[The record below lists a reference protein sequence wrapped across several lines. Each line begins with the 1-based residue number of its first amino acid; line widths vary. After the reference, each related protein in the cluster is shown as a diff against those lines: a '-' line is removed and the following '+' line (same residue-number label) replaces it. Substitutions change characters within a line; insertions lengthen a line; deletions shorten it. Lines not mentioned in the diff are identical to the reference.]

1 MQEIKIFA
9 GLSFVHAALL
19 AIHPGAHRHA
29 GTDRMMRVRKA
40 GVSQRLYVI
49 AQVQFVGSDRFVNRW
64 RQCATQWMREVNT
77 AAGTP
82 RILRKV
88 PLDGG
93 QIIRLASAVCI
104 VAHDDSLR
112 PSEVIKAPQ
121 GFIHPDF
128 AGQPHAGMFARQFR
142 KMKRMESQP
151 RVAMFNNPCSR
162 NFQRRLMLGT
172 DFRGTT
178 RR

>member
-1 MQEIKIFA
+1 FPCTERDSVRGTRRWINGGPGQITEAAQRNDLVQEIKIFA

-88 PLDGG
+88 P
-93 QIIRLASAVCI
+93 
-104 VAHDDSLR
+104 
-112 PSEVIKAPQ
+112 
-121 GFIHPDF
+121 
-128 AGQPHAGMFARQFR
+128 
-142 KMKRMESQP
+142 
-151 RVAMFNNPCSR
+151 
-162 NFQRRLMLGT
+162 
-172 DFRGTT
+172 
-178 RR
+178 